1 MDATRKNSGSNFLYE
16 KSSQPFNS
24 SEKSQISILTT
35 ETVKGEIIFRRKDI
49 DTQDFIKNKSKYKID
64 RDLTIAHLE
73 KKLSKS
79 NKFNSK
85 QIKIFLKNIQSD
97 IAVMDNYSP
106 RKIAISKKAT
116 EASADYEEFL
126 DFIIV
131 CKHFK
136 TANTKY
142 SELPLNIREKNE
154 GISSDDLK
162 YTPDQEKII
171 NNFNKTK
178 FRYDS
183 ILNIFNSEF
192 DKEIWKDD
200 DALNKEKKIRFD
212 LFNSAEKDNNE
223 MQLASHASSE
233 KINYLKASLFE
244 ENLKIFKININISE
258 EALSPS
264 KSLDKPELHSYKW
277 QKTSASTLRS
287 DINYLKR
294 KEIKL
299 PTNSTETTNLDQP
312 IQNSANSSRS
322 NSTQSISSTSNT
334 ASIGSS
340 SDIAIEGPNNNTK
353 TNPQDT
359 AATNTRPRYLN
370 RGLLSDIEKFKK
382 QNN

>member
-244 ENLKIFKININISE
+244 ENLKIFKKKMKNKKFIKIS
-258 EALSPS
+258 ALTGSGI
-264 KSLDKPELHSYKW
+264 KELVQVIYK
-277 QKTSASTLRS
+277 
-287 DINYLKR
+287 NVKR
-294 KEIKL
+294 
-299 PTNSTETTNLDQP
+299 
-312 IQNSANSSRS
+312 
-322 NSTQSISSTSNT
+322 
-334 ASIGSS
+334 
-340 SDIAIEGPNNNTK
+340 
-353 TNPQDT
+353 
-359 AATNTRPRYLN
+359 ATNFRR
-370 RGLLSDIEKFKK
+370 KFVPT
-382 QNN
+382 QTV